1 MVEPDCYVSGPSAH
15 ELGGTLNGVRGSW
28 ATATIEQRR
37 SVCVQQHV
45 VDESRGHRMDAYG
58 KATVTDT
65 RDCELHGAGGLSGSQ
80 HASLEAQGAPGAGR
94 GMDMPLASEGVALSH
109 MLPVQRGE
117 AGGGSCGAVGCVYG
131 GASTDLGLE
140 GGQWSPW
147 PIEWSYPTMV
157 WDITVE
163 SSHLGQGSAAMPCSR
178 GPHSHR
184 WPLTG
189 LVCKHRPRSGRTGC
203 GTCCGGI
210 RCVRRQRPAQE
221 GNGGGC
227 GYR

>member
-94 GMDMPLASEGVALSH
+94 GMDMPLASEGVALSP

-117 AGGGSCGAVGCVYG
+117 AGGGSCGVVGTVHG

-163 SSHLGQGSAAMPCSR
+163 SSHLGQGSAAMPWS
-178 GPHSHR
+178 
-184 WPLTG
+184 PLTPVATDRARVQAPSTLRADWMWHLLRG
-189 LVCKHRPRSGRTGC
+189 HPVREEAASCPRGQWRWMWLS
-203 GTCCGGI
+203 I
-210 RCVRRQRPAQE
+210 K
-221 GNGGGC
+221 
-227 GYR
+227 